1 MNGDRWKYGLWA
13 LLIGVGAMLGGVL
26 VVGYAWPVADSKDET
41 LTAVIGAVGTI
52 IGAYFGLQV
61 GGAEA
66 ETAKGQRNAEKSRAD
81 DAEQKLRA
89 AMLLSNELA
98 AAMPWDL
105 AEPILE
111 KHRPNLQ

>member
-13 LLIGVGAMLGGVL
+13 LLIGIGAMLGGVL

-61 GGAEA
+61 GGAEPRPPRDSEMTRRA
-66 ETAKGQRNAEKSRAD
+66 GPTTLSRSCG
-81 DAEQKLRA
+81 R
-89 AMLLSNELA
+89 
-98 AAMPWDL
+98 
-105 AEPILE
+105 
-111 KHRPNLQ
+111 RCC

>member
-1 MNGDRWKYGLWA
+1 VNGDRW
-13 LLIGVGAMLGGVL
+13 
-26 VVGYAWPVADSKDET
+26 
-41 LTAVIGAVGTI
+41 
-52 IGAYFGLQV
+52 
-61 GGAEA
+61 
-66 ETAKGQRNAEKSRAD
+66 KGQRNAEKSRAD

-98 AAMPWDL
+98 AAMPWDQ